1 MQRESRERAAL
12 REYGVGGGLSKQ
24 SLSSI
29 LFWSIVSLSALL
41 LVFLALVIGGVV
53 PVDSPDDPAATEP
66 EAVVPPPAPS
76 TATGPPSTAAT
87 RRTETSAP
95 AAQTVVVVTASRGA
109 SWFSARVGSEQGRV
123 LDERVLEQGDSA
135 TVRGRRI
142 WLSVGASGNLDVTV
156 DGEPTTLPPGTV
168 SVVLTSPR
176 TI

>member
-1 MQRESRERAAL
+1 LSR
-12 REYGVGGGLSKQ
+12 Q
-24 SLSSI
+24 SLENI
-29 LFWSIVSLSALL
+29 LFWSIASLGALL
-41 LVFLALVIGGVV
+41 LVFLALVLAGVV
-53 PVDSPDDPAATEP
+53 PVDSPGEPAATEP
-66 EAVVPPPAPS
+66 EAVAPPPAPTTTVTQPPA
-76 TATGPPSTAAT
+76 TAVT

-123 LDERVLEQGDSA
+123 LEERVLEQGESA
-135 TVRGRRI
+135 TFRGSRI

-168 SVVLTSPR
+168 SVVLTPTR